1 MLSSEQRE
9 SMEVAAARYMDS
21 VEPALPYLLTR
32 GIDRATASSRG
43 LGYVADPIPGHK
55 PALGRLAIP
64 YITNSGVV
72 AMSFRCIKE
81 HSCKEEKHPKYWKP
95 KSQSAV
101 LYGVQDAFTDSLDI
115 HIAEGEMDAI
125 TLSALCALPSLGV
138 TGAQYWKPWWTLILK
153 DFRRVF
159 VYADG
164 DEAGR
169 HLCERLQKEVG
180 MSVIPVLLPDGEDV
194 NSLYLKHGA
203 EYLRSMA
210 K

>member
-1 MLSSEQRE
+1 
-9 SMEVAAARYMDS
+9 MEVAASRYMDS
-21 VEPALPYLLTR
+21 VEPALPYLMTR
-32 GIDRATASSRG
+32 GIDRATANSRG

-55 PALGRLAIP
+55 PASGRLAIP
-64 YITNSGVV
+64 YITNNGVV
-72 AMSFRCIKE
+72 AMSFRCIKD

-95 KSQSAV
+95 KSQAAV
-101 LYGVQDAFTDSLDI
+101 LYGVQDAFQDTLDI

-125 TLSALCALPSLGV
+125 TLSALCSLPSLGV
-138 TGAQYWKPWWTLILK
+138 TGAQYWKPWWSLILK

-164 DEAGR
+164 DDAGR
-169 HLCERLQKEVG
+169 QLCEKIQREVG

-194 NSLYLKHGA
+194 NTLYLKHGA
-203 EYLRSMA
+203 EYLRSLA